1 MIRQLI
7 DPANAVTAT
16 GLVLSA
22 IGINFSVAGLPE
34 IGVAIVLWALLAD
47 HLDGVV
53 ARRTRGRLAETGQV
67 GKNLDSLADLV
78 SAGIF
83 PAITLTTVGRGSAIS
98 VAAGTVLIVASVL
111 RLSYFNVFG
120 SPGGRFIGVP
130 TTYVVPA
137 TAVLFLLR
145 PVIPEAIF
153 PNLFALVLVGLA
165 ILHIVPLRVPK
176 TAGVMYV
183 VVTAFCVG
191 ASIVLATR
199 CHEELPVRLSAAQRG
214 DSLLH
219 GGETFERLRPVESDR
234 PPLRLF
240 PFT

>member
-1 MIRQLI
+1 MFRQLL
-7 DPANAVTAT
+7 DPANAVTA
-16 GLVLSA
+16 
-22 IGINFSVAGLPE
+22 AGLMLSVIAINVAIVGRLE
-34 IGVAIVLWALLAD
+34 AGVAIVLWALLAD

-53 ARRTRGRLAETGQV
+53 AQRTQGRAAETGQI

-83 PAITLTTVGRGSAIS
+83 PAVTSMIVGHGSTVT
-98 VAAGTVLIVASVL
+98 VAAGTVLVVASAL

-137 TAVLFLLR
+137 TAIVFLLR
-145 PVIPEAIF
+145 SAIPEAIF
-153 PNLFALVLVGLA
+153 PNLFAFVLVVLA
-165 ILHIVPLRVPK
+165 VLHVVPLRVPK
-176 TAGVMYV
+176 TAGVMYL

-199 CHEELPVRLSAAQRG
+199 
-214 DSLLH
+214 
-219 GGETFERLRPVESDR
+219 T
-234 PPLRLF
+234 
-240 PFT
+240 